1 MTQTQSTSGRDL
13 IINDREVIVTRVLKA
28 PREMVFDAWTDPKQ
42 VIQWFGPN
50 GFSTTTINMDAR
62 TGGEWRF
69 IMHGPDGT
77 DFPNY
82 IRFIEVVRPSKLAY
96 KHSTEKEDEPGQ
108 FMVTITFEAQG
119 KNTLMT
125 MKSVFKSAE
134 DLAFVIREYKADI
147 GAKEN
152 ADRLEA
158 YLATI
163 SKK

>member
-1 MTQTQSTSGRDL
+1 MTQTQSTAGDL
-13 IINDREVIVTRVLKA
+13 IVTDLELIVTRVLKA

-42 VIQWFGPN
+42 VILWFGPN
-50 GFSTTTINMDAR
+50 GFTTTTKNMDAR

-82 IRFIEVVRPSKLAY
+82 IKFIEVVRPSKLVY
-96 KHSTEKEDEPGQ
+96 KHAAKNEDEPGQ
-108 FMVTITFEAQG
+108 FMVTITFEPQG

-134 DLAFVIREYKADI
+134 DLAFVIREYKADT
-147 GAKEN
+147 GAREN

>member
-1 MTQTQSTSGRDL
+1 MRQTQSAPGSDL
-13 IINDREVIVTRVLKA
+13 TITDREVIVTRVLKA

-50 GFSTTTINMDAR
+50 GFTTTTKNMDAR

-82 IRFIEVVRPSKLAY
+82 IKFIEVVRPSKLVY
-96 KHSTEKEDEPGQ
+96 KHAAEKEDEPGQ
-108 FMVTITFEAQG
+108 FMVSVTFEAQG

-134 DLAFVIREYKADI
+134 VLAFVIREYKADI
-147 GAKEN
+147 GAKKN

-163 SKK
+163 SKQ